1 MRNEFQNR
9 LCELHKEIMKM
20 NTTIEK
26 TMDMLIE
33 GMEKRDREMLDE
45 VIERD
50 NIVDNLEADIEKM
63 CISLI
68 LREQPVAFDLRNVTS
83 ILKMITDLERIADH
97 CTDIAKYLIEIIDS
111 SDKYLFDT
119 KDISNMSFIVKE
131 MITSTTECYIKS
143 DEIKARDISLSDD
156 KVDAYFTDIVT
167 SIESI
172 MERDSSKIFQGV
184 RFLYIVKYLERIA
197 DHSTNICEW
206 IIYRVTG
213 EHIQYN

>member
-33 GMEKRDREMLDE
+33 GMEKRDRAILDE

>member
-63 CISLI
+63 CVSLI

>member
-33 GMEKRDREMLDE
+33 GMEKRDRAILDE

-83 ILKMITDLERIADH
+83 ILKIITDLERIADH

>member
-33 GMEKRDREMLDE
+33 GMEKRDRAILDE

-83 ILKMITDLERIADH
+83 ILKIITDLERIADH

-111 SDKYLFDT
+111 SDIYLFDT

>member
-1 MRNEFQNR
+1 
-9 LCELHKEIMKM
+9 
-20 NTTIEK
+20 
-26 TMDMLIE
+26 MDMLIE

-63 CISLI
+63 CVSLI

-167 SIESI
+167 SIESV

>member
-33 GMEKRDREMLDE
+33 GMEKRDRAILDE

-83 ILKMITDLERIADH
+83 ILKIITDLERIADH

-197 DHSTNICEW
+197 DHSTNICE
-206 IIYRVTG
+206 
-213 EHIQYN
+213 

>member
-63 CISLI
+63 CVSLI

-167 SIESI
+167 SIESV
-172 MERDSSKIFQGV
+172 MERDSSKIFQGI

>member
-33 GMEKRDREMLDE
+33 GMEKRDRAILDE

-83 ILKMITDLERIADH
+83 ILKIITDLERIADH

-167 SIESI
+167 SIESV
-172 MERDSSKIFQGV
+172 MERDSSKIFQGI

>member
-33 GMEKRDREMLDE
+33 GMEKRDRAILDE

-83 ILKMITDLERIADH
+83 ILKIITDLERIAYP

-111 SDKYLFDT
+111 SAKYIFNT
-119 KDISNMSFIVKE
+119 IDI
-131 MITSTTECYIKS
+131 
-143 DEIKARDISLSDD
+143 
-156 KVDAYFTDIVT
+156 
-167 SIESI
+167 
-172 MERDSSKIFQGV
+172 
-184 RFLYIVKYLERIA
+184 
-197 DHSTNICEW
+197 
-206 IIYRVTG
+206 
-213 EHIQYN
+213 

>member
-33 GMEKRDREMLDE
+33 GMEKRDRAILDE

-83 ILKMITDLERIADH
+83 ILKIITDLERIADH

-119 KDISNMSFIVKE
+119 KDISNMSLIVKE

>member
-1 MRNEFQNR
+1 MKNEFQNR

-33 GMEKRDREMLDE
+33 GMEKRDRA
-45 VIERD
+45 
-50 NIVDNLEADIEKM
+50 NLEADIEKM

-83 ILKMITDLERIADH
+83 ILKIITDLERIADH

>member
-33 GMEKRDREMLDE
+33 GMEKRDRAILDE

-167 SIESI
+167 SIESV
-172 MERDSSKIFQGV
+172 MERDSSKIFQGI

>member
-63 CISLI
+63 CVSLI

-83 ILKMITDLERIADH
+83 ILKIITDLERIADH

>member
-33 GMEKRDREMLDE
+33 GMEKRDRAMLDE

-50 NIVDNLEADIEKM
+50 NIVDKLEADIEKM
-63 CISLI
+63 CVSLI

-119 KDISNMSFIVKE
+119 KNISNMSFIVKE

-167 SIESI
+167 SIESV
-172 MERDSSKIFQGV
+172 MERDSSKIFQGI

>member
-33 GMEKRDREMLDE
+33 GMEKRDRAILDE

-83 ILKMITDLERIADH
+83 ILKIITDLERIADH

-184 RFLYIVKYLERIA
+184 RFLYILKYLERIA

>member
-63 CISLI
+63 CVSLI

-167 SIESI
+167 SIESV

>member
-33 GMEKRDREMLDE
+33 GMEKRDRAILDE

-83 ILKMITDLERIADH
+83 ILKIITDLERIADH

-156 KVDAYFTDIVT
+156 KVDAYFTDIDP